1 MSDICEENSVDIFGP
16 EFDKLGETEATQN
29 LLASCNNTNDEDII
43 ELTPVEDQSSSK
55 PASTSSRKRRTRQP
69 RSKWTPSEAPLDEKV
84 RPGKKPKIADAD
96 CDDLERRNRRRI
108 QNKEAAKRQR
118 EKRQAKVNELEE
130 QVSQLKAEL
139 EKNLEENTSLHQ
151 ELDRLRGL
159 LQIRQPR
166 MISNAEMASV
176 EDAVN
181 TVQPNVENQQSN
193 EEPDFLEHLFNIYWM
208 NFDSL
213 FRLHNATV
221 IQLLFAAS

>member
-1 MSDICEENSVDIFGP
+1 MSEICEENSVDIFGP

-29 LLASCNNTNDEDII
+29 LLASCNTNDEDII

-55 PASTSSRKRRTRQP
+55 PASTPSRKRRTRQP
-69 RSKWTPSEAPLDEKV
+69 RSKWTPSEAPLDEKI

-118 EKRQAKVNELEE
+118 EKRQAKVNELEA

-139 EKNLEENTSLHQ
+139 EKKLEENTSLHQ

-159 LQIRQPR
+159 LHIRQPR
-166 MISNAEMASV
+166 IISNAEI

-181 TVQPNVENQQSN
+181 TIQPNVENQQSN
-193 EEPDFLEHLFNIYWM
+193 EEPDLDLQHFLNEFW
-208 NFDSL
+208 F
-213 FRLHNATV
+213 V
-221 IQLLFAAS
+221 IQVA